1 MILLCIF
8 IFQERIKD
16 HGGDHQGDK
25 KDKVQAGR
33 DKIIG
38 GNFGNGL
45 GKKRIEGGRFAGGE
59 EASGW
64 RG

>member
-1 MILLCIF
+1 MILLYF
-8 IFQERIKD
+8 FSLQGRINGHD
-16 HGGDHQGDK
+16 GDHRGDK
-25 KDKVQAGR
+25 KDKVQAEPN
-33 DKIIG
+33 KIIG

-45 GKKRIEGGRFAGGE
+45 GKNGSGEDRFADGE